1 MKKLIAIVIALVLML
16 SVLTGC
22 CRHVWYAASCTAPQT
37 CSACGKTEGEALGH
51 TWVEATCE
59 TAKTCSTCNAV
70 EGEALGHTWE
80 EATTELPQTCSVCA
94 KTEGERIVT
103 DARFTTAATKELQG
117 KWTCEYVMKGADMG
131 MEDYIEEIP
140 MTLIYEFK
148 NNGEMTQVIELNDQL
163 GFIDALTKLYTD
175 VFYESM
181 AASGYNKTQ
190 ADEACK
196 QEMGM
201 TVEEYVKTL
210 VNEVDYEELFGAM
223 STEGVYYVTDGKVW
237 QAASWL
243 NEFESSAYTL
253 DGDTLIIEEDVIAEG
268 EDPLVWTRVK

>member
-1 MKKLIAIVIALVLML
+1 MKKLIALVIALVLML
-16 SVLTGC
+16 SMLTGC
-22 CRHVWYAASCTAPQT
+22 CKHVWYAATCTAPQT
-37 CSACGKTEGEALGH
+37 CSECGKTEGEALGH

-80 EATTELPQTCSVCA
+80 EATTEAPQTCSVCA
-94 KTEGERIVT
+94 KTEGERIIT
-103 DARFTTAATKELQG
+103 DARFTTASTKELQG
-117 KWTCEYVMKGADMG
+117 KWTCEYVMTGEELG
-131 MEDYIEEIP
+131 MEDYIDEIP
-140 MTLIYEFK
+140 MTLVYEFK
-148 NNGEMTQVIELNDQL
+148 NNGDMSQTVELHDQL

-181 AASGYNKTQ
+181 AASGYSKAQ

-196 QEMGM
+196 QEMGK
-201 TVEEYVKTL
+201 TVEEYVKSL

-223 STEGVYYVTDGKVW
+223 SAEGVYYVTEGKIW
-237 QAASWL
+237 MASSWL

-253 DGDTLIIEEDVIAEG
+253 DGDTLVVEEDVMEEG
-268 EDPLVWTRVK
+268 GEPLVWTRAK